1 MINLREKPSGVAFIE
16 HANCADCPL
25 ACNPVAGRGNPHAQL
40 AIVGEAPKWPDV
52 QVRRPMSGD
61 TERLVKLTLT
71 EAHEDIDNVWV
82 TNAVLC
88 RSFAPDGE
96 ELPAPSTAIAAC
108 RPRLLAELAAVDPAL
123 IVTMGAGAAKAAFG
137 TRVSVNE
144 VEGVVEHVK
153 DFPAPVLPT
162 FHPAHILNDNV
173 GQYDSF
179 LSNFKRAVKLATGVM
194 VLPDRNE
201 HIPWKHVTTAADIAG
216 VLTDIAQGKAGFTL
230 AIDVET
236 SGLSIVDSELL
247 QVSIGNTE
255 RGVALEFSAMDAAN
269 IAQMRSLL
277 RDERFTWII
286 HNMSFD
292 RQRFEKF
299 FGAVPAVDVDTMCLA
314 LGLTE
319 RSDRVGLKRLSREWL
334 NAPYYESE
342 IHAYL
347 SNAGGE
353 WGNIPRPVLARY
365 AVLDTVYTARV
376 FPILDALCREEGTHD
391 LAHRLLMP
399 AQRAFAD
406 FERYGVQ
413 VDRTYISTL
422 AVEWTPKVE
431 AARAAIQDYAAA
443 QGWKNLVP
451 GKAYRATET
460 VMVAE
465 PLYIWTNEK
474 GEVKHSKTR
483 GKKTPAEVEVKFVQV
498 PKQRSVWKREMV
510 EEPLNVNS
518 PKQLADFLFD
528 YLKLPPPPE
537 GRKTGKEFRDF
548 YPEHQFTHLHG
559 EYALMN
565 RMLNTY
571 VKGISN
577 EIASDGRVHPNFL
590 LFGAVTGRLSI
601 QGPAL
606 QTIPREDILESGGVR
621 RFDSIKRLFLPSS
634 GSVWMETDYAQLELR
649 VGWHVSEDASFG
661 EAIMSGDFH
670 RLMASKIFGLPPEQ
684 ITDLMRHDTKRV
696 VFGIMY
702 GRMAPAIAKQLGCT
716 VETAQRYIDQFFE
729 AAPVYHEWY
738 KAQQR
743 QALTSGRSTTSFGRV
758 RRWNLITRE
767 NRQNVLNQAVNFP
780 IQSTASDL
788 CLTAAIKLNEW
799 FKETGYGH
807 VLFLVHDSI
816 NYEAREGKETIVANK
831 VREIM
836 TEWPFP
842 SVAVLDVETKFG
854 PSWGE
859 TRKWKYNAA

>member
-1 MINLREKPSGVAFIE
+1 MVSSLEKEVSATFVE
-16 HANCADCPL
+16 YANCADCPL
-25 ACNPVAGRGNPHAQL
+25 ACNPVPGRGNRNANL
-40 AIVGEAPKWPDV
+40 VIIGEAPKWPD
-52 QVRRPMSGD
+52 QNVRRPISGE
-61 TERLVKLTLT
+61 TERLLDLTLR
-71 EAHEDIDNVWV
+71 EAQEDIENVWV

-96 ELPAPSTAIAAC
+96 ELPAPSGAIAAC
-108 RPRLLAELAAVDPAL
+108 RPRLLAELRSIDPAL
-123 IVTMGAGAAKAAFG
+123 IVTMGSGAAKAAFG
-137 TRVSVNE
+137 TRVSVAE
-144 VEGVVEHVK
+144 VEGVVEHVR

-162 FHPAHILNDNV
+162 YHPNHILNDNV

-179 LSNFKRAVKLATGVM
+179 LSNFKRAVKIAKGEM
-194 VLPDRNE
+194 ILPDRNE
-201 HIPWKHVTTAADIAG
+201 VIPWKHITQTEDIAS
-216 VLTDIAQGKAGFTL
+216 VLRDIKAGKAGYLL

-236 SGLSIVDSELL
+236 SGLSIVDSALL

-255 RGVALEFSAMDAAN
+255 RGVAIEFSGMDEGT
-269 IAQMRSLL
+269 IAQMRDLL
-277 RDERFTWII
+277 QDERFTWII

-299 FGAVPAVDVDTMCLA
+299 FGAVPAVDIDTMCLA
-314 LGLTE
+314 LGITE

-342 IHAYL
+342 VHAHL
-347 SNAGGE
+347 ANAGGD
-353 WGNIPRPVLARY
+353 WANIPRPVLARY

-376 FPILDALCREEGTHD
+376 FPILDQLCREEGTRG
-391 LAHRLLMP
+391 LAYNLLMP

-406 FERYGVQ
+406 FERHGVH
-413 VDRTYISTL
+413 VDRTYITQL
-422 AVEWTPKVE
+422 GIEWTPKVD
-431 AARAAIQDYAAA
+431 AARKAIQDYAAA

-451 GKAYRATET
+451 GKAYRAMET
-460 VMVAE
+460 QMVAE
-465 PLYIWTNEK
+465 PLYIWTNDR

-483 GKKTPAEVEVKFVQV
+483 GKKVPADCDVQFIQV

-548 YPEHQFTHLHG
+548 YPEHEFARLHG

-571 VKGISN
+571 VKGIGK
-577 EIASDGRVHPNFL
+577 EIASDGRVHPNFM
-590 LFGAVTGRLSI
+590 LFGAVTGRLAI
-601 QGPAL
+601 HNPAL

-621 RFDSIKRLFLPSS
+621 RFDSIKRLFVPSS
-634 GSVWMETDYAQLELR
+634 GFVWGETDYSQLELR
-649 VGWHVSEDASFG
+649 VGWHVSEDESFG
-661 EAIMSGDFH
+661 AAIMSGDFH
-670 RLMASKIFGLPPEQ
+670 RIMASKIFGLPPEQ

-729 AAPVYHEWY
+729 AAPKYYEWY

-743 QALTSGRSTTSFGRV
+743 NALSVGRSTTSFGRV

-816 NYEAREGKETIVANK
+816 NYEMREGREAEVMNK
-831 VREIM
+831 VKEIM
-836 TEWPFP
+836 TTWPFE
-842 SVAVLDVETKFG
+842 SVATLDVETKYG

-859 TRKWKYNAA
+859 TKKWKYAA